1 MSKRESSSS
10 DIEVEDDE
18 EECRSSLIRPTP
30 PIRPT
35 SAPLATED
43 SGLVFFLSQS
53 AHFDVW
59 KTKHDDFLL

>member
-43 SGLVFFLSQS
+43 SGLVFFVSVS
-53 AHFDVW
+53 SF
-59 KTKHDDFLL
+59 